1 MFIVVLTKSLL
12 VTRCYVRFMRHKVEQ
27 DDRFLPQR
35 GEVVLKLGKDVSN
48 SRVNRFSLL
57 LTFSQQMMTCD
68 CFIELDA
75 PS

>member
-1 MFIVVLTKSLL
+1 MFIVVLTKSSL

-48 SRVNRFSLL
+48 SRESFSLL
-57 LTFSQQMMTCD
+57 LTFSRQMMTCD
-68 CFIELDA
+68 CFVELDA

>member
-1 MFIVVLTKSLL
+1 
-12 VTRCYVRFMRHKVEQ
+12 MRHKVEQ

-35 GEVVLKLGKDVSN
+35 GEGVLKLGKDVSN
-48 SRVNRFSLL
+48 LQYTTNLFSLL
-57 LTFSQQMMTCD
+57 LTFSQQMMTCE